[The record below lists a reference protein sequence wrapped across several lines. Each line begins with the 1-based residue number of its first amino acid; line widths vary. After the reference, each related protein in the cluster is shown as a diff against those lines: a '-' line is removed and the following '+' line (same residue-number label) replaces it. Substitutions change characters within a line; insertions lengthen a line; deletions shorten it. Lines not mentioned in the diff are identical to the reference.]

1 MNKKISGIVS
11 LVLVFLTGGAIAA
24 ELTTL
29 RYGQNA
35 SSTGSLSGLPLA
47 VAERKGFF
55 AREGINLVVVPI
67 PGGTDRIVAALD
79 KAEIDAGKNATPY
92 LIQAVLKGSD
102 AVAIVSQTTNPVY
115 SVIARPE
122 IKSFADLKGKVIGLS
137 TPGDTITLSTL
148 RLLAVKGMKAS
159 DFSAKAVVGTG
170 ARFDCLKAGECAAV
184 PMGQPEDLAAIKQ
197 GYPRLAFTY
206 EAGADLVF
214 NVDMTRR
221 GWGEKNRDTLVR
233 MVRAFAAS
241 YEFMNDPKNRGE
253 ATNIVMDALKV
264 SEEVAGQIFAPYLER
279 DKNVLPKRGELSL
292 KAFNQ
297 VLALMGESGV
307 IPTPVP
313 TAERFVDLQYLKAV
327 GIQ

>member
-1 MNKKISGIVS
+1 
-11 LVLVFLTGGAIAA
+11 
-24 ELTTL
+24 
-29 RYGQNA
+29 
-35 SSTGSLSGLPLA
+35 
-47 VAERKGFF
+47 
-55 AREGINLVVVPI
+55 
-67 PGGTDRIVAALD
+67 
-79 KAEIDAGKNATPY
+79 
-92 LIQAVLKGSD
+92 
-102 AVAIVSQTTNPVY
+102 
-115 SVIARPE
+115 
-122 IKSFADLKGKVIGLS
+122 
-137 TPGDTITLSTL
+137 
-148 RLLAVKGMKAS
+148 
-159 DFSAKAVVGTG
+159 
-170 ARFDCLKAGECAAV
+170 
-184 PMGQPEDLAAIKQ
+184 
-197 GYPRLAFTY
+197 
-206 EAGADLVF
+206 
-214 NVDMTRR
+214 MTRR